1 MGAPKLSI
9 AVPSKG
15 RLKDQVAQ
23 LFTRAG
29 LPLRM
34 VGHERGYRGALS
46 GLDGVEIVF
55 LSAAEIVHQLKG
67 GRVHLGVTG
76 EDLVRET
83 LPDVDAAVAFLAPLG
98 FGRADVV
105 VAVPD
110 CWIDVARM
118 EELDDVAA
126 QFARQHG
133 RPLRVATK
141 YMNLTRRFFAA
152 AGVAGYRIVESV
164 GATEGTPAAGT
175 AELIVDITTTGTTL
189 RANHLKVLGDGL
201 ILRSQAHLL
210 ASRAAAWS
218 LEATKLRDIIVER
231 LTQTASPS

>member
-1 MGAPKLSI
+1 M
-9 AVPSKG
+9 
-15 RLKDQVAQ
+15 
-23 LFTRAG
+23 
-29 LPLRM
+29 
-34 VGHERGYRGALS
+34 
-46 GLDGVEIVF
+46 
-55 LSAAEIVHQLKG
+55 
-67 GRVHLGVTG
+67 
-76 EDLVRET
+76 
-83 LPDVDAAVAFLAPLG
+83 
-98 FGRADVV
+98 
-105 VAVPD
+105 
-110 CWIDVARM
+110 
-118 EELDDVAA
+118 AA

-133 RPLRVATK
+133 RRLRVATK

-189 RANHLKVLGDGL
+189 RANHLKVLEDGL